1 MAKLNKA
8 NTQGSTSV
16 IIPVKT
22 MKELGWKAGEE
33 VVLIVKERKLVI
45 KNIKDVL

>member
-1 MAKLNKA
+1 VAKLNKA

-16 IIPVKT
+16 IIPVKI
-22 MKELGWKAGEE
+22 MKELGWKVGEE
-33 VVLIVKERKLVI
+33 VVMIVKEGKLVI